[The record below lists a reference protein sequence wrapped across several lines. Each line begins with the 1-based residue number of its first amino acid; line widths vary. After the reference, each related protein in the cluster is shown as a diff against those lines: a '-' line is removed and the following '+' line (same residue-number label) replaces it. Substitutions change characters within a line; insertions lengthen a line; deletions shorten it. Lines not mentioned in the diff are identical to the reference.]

1 MANSKVKFLQNSAGS
16 YGLAHEGDEVIVKS
30 SVAKELEKA
39 GIAEISGDTDED
51 ETIPQAGSIR
61 IADETGKG
69 NSPAGE
75 TDEENPTGKDKPA
88 AKAKPSK
95 AARKTSKK

>member
-51 ETIPQAGSIR
+51 ETIPQAGSVGGDKTSPTLSGGKATKKAEPVDTISTK
-61 IADETGKG
+61 TGTK
-69 NSPAGE
+69 
-75 TDEENPTGKDKPA
+75 
-88 AKAKPSK
+88 
-95 AARKTSKK
+95 KTSKK